1 MKIAN
6 LLFLVVVLL
15 AGCGGTSSEAPN
27 NLPTGTLPLSAA
39 VGTLNYSDRIGTSF
53 MFDFNL
59 ETAPPPEGFEVQ
71 IFGPRG
77 WNSGDSAGRTYL
89 YKEAG
94 RYATWISIFE
104 DNDGNRME
112 AISGPYVIQ
121 ANIDGQTQRVEVELD
136 TSELLPEPTDLTL
149 LKGSASTVSAS
160 WSAVPGAASY
170 LVELFET
177 ETGSL
182 DESITLYTSTPKAI
196 ISELNLT
203 VGGEY
208 RLGVTALPVNFTEGA
223 TKDLPQGQFNTS
235 FASQRFT
242 ATID

>member
-1 MKIAN
+1 
-6 LLFLVVVLL
+6 
-15 AGCGGTSSEAPN
+15 
-27 NLPTGTLPLSAA
+27 
-39 VGTLNYSDRIGTSF
+39 
-53 MFDFNL
+53 
-59 ETAPPPEGFEVQ
+59 
-71 IFGPRG
+71 
-77 WNSGDSAGRTYL
+77 
-89 YKEAG
+89 
-94 RYATWISIFE
+94 
-104 DNDGNRME
+104 ME
-112 AISGPYVIQ
+112 AINGPYIIQ

-149 LKGSASTVSAS
+149 SKGSASTVSAS

-223 TKDLPQGQFNTS
+223 TKDLPRGQFNTS